1 MTSDSDNQLRF
12 RCLHVGTSSEIK
24 GNFIRLP
31 SHIVEVLENT
41 GVTIQEIGISIFQ
54 NGRNVV
60 HVGWDGYESRSK
72 SGETAVEINPVLAQS
87 MGLSIGSVV
96 DITVGRYGDTR
107 IADEVYVEPESSD
120 DWEIIE
126 THSEFFQ
133 EEMLHQTRI
142 VAIDEILFCYV
153 DNVTCRFK
161 VKKIVPGS
169 LKSARINNGSLV
181 VVAPRVAAS
190 RVQKT
195 QVDAKSL
202 PVNPCGEQA
211 SRPEVVVKRSLYSF
225 GGKNDQNMRIGVNSR
240 EMKSQFSFVSILH
253 NALDIKHQ
261 AKHDKQEGN
270 VKIARKIA
278 VAVEGRDDIPKGHV
292 AMTPIVWDALWFQPQ
307 NGCKVVVEF
316 LKQVEHDTAD
326 SQIMVVLRPFAKN
339 DKAKPMTRAEKQ
351 KESRES
357 QEDKAMPRS
366 IVEIT
371 QKFKDGPLTDK
382 MALQKEQL
390 FLEIIDENTGRH
402 IPYVRCVKPKEVKWS
417 FKATHEATISFLPLM
432 HQGGLDTTRI
442 HDFLPNEV
450 TKQIMEYLL
459 MPVAASS
466 AVVLTAGAG
475 MGKTTV
481 LKELT
486 LDLMSNHARYVNYI
500 DCNILSDTENLGKM
514 KQFMQE
520 LCSQCYWH
528 RPSVILLDNAESL
541 FPSNKT
547 DDPQQ
552 QALQQNGSLTATKL
566 ALYFINLVESISK
579 KSSGA
584 IRVVLTAPDKSQ
596 LNNLLYDK
604 HFICQSFKKNPPSV
618 DERVKLIEFFI
629 KNLDDK
635 LQLSDQVQYR
645 DIALETDC
653 YSPLDLRILVDKLL
667 HESITKM
674 DLNDGSIM
682 LDKETY
688 MDTLK
693 TFSPTSLRGV
703 KLTRST
709 GIIWNNIGA
718 LKGPKRVLLETLEWP
733 TKYAPI
739 FQNCPLQ
746 LRSGILLY
754 GYPGCGKTLLA
765 SAVAQQ
771 CGLNFITVNG
781 PEILNKYI
789 GASEQN
795 VRELFERAQSVKPCI
810 LFFDEFD
817 SIAPKRGHD
826 STGVTDRI
834 VNQLL
839 TQMDGVE
846 GLDGVYVLAATSRPD
861 LIDSALLRPGR
872 IDKSVL
878 CNIPDHNDRL
888 DILQSITST
897 GQMNLEPNTDLTPIA
912 NNTTGYSGAD
922 LQGLCYNA
930 YLKSVHRE
938 LQSQTTTTQD
948 SNSNLTQPEY
958 TIINAKNDKTL
969 PNFSNEIQDQNPQN
983 YKTAKNITI
992 TLQDLIQACQET
1004 KPSISAS
1011 EYKKLQKIYIKFQS
1025 DREGDMIDTETSSE
1039 VGTRISLM

>member
-1 MTSDSDNQLRF
+1 MTSDSTNQLRF
-12 RCLHVGTSSEIK
+12 RSLHVGTANEIK

-31 SHIVEVLENT
+31 SYIVQTLENT
-41 GVTIQEIGISIFQ
+41 GVTIQEFGISIVQ
-54 NGRNVV
+54 NGKNVV
-60 HVGWDGYESRSK
+60 HVGWDGYESRSGM
-72 SGETAVEINPVLAQS
+72 SGQTAIEINPMLAQS
-87 MGLSIGSVV
+87 VGLPMGSAV
-96 DITVGRYGDTR
+96 DITVDRYGDTR
-107 IADEVYVEPESSD
+107 IAEEVYVEPESSD

-142 VAIDEILFCYV
+142 VAMDETLLCYV
-153 DNVTCRFK
+153 DSVTCRFK
-161 VKKIVPGS
+161 VKKIIPES
-169 LKSARINNGSLV
+169 LGSARINNGSLI

-190 RVQKT
+190 RAQKAHT
-195 QVDAKSL
+195 KSL
-202 PVNPCGEQA
+202 PVNTGAEQL
-211 SRPEVVVKRSLYSF
+211 SRPEMAIKRSMF
-225 GGKNDQNMRIGVNSR
+225 RFAGKNDQNMRIGVNSR

-253 NALDIKHQ
+253 NALDIKRQ
-261 AKHDKQEGN
+261 GKHDKQEADS
-270 VKIARKIA
+270 KIARKIA
-278 VAVEGRDDIPKGHV
+278 VAVEGHDDIPQGHV
-292 AMTPIVWDALWFQPQ
+292 AMTPIVWDALWSQPE
-307 NGCKVVVEF
+307 NGCKVIVEF
-316 LKQVEHDTAD
+316 LKQEEYDTAD
-326 SQIMVVLRPFAKN
+326 NQIMVVLRPFAKN
-339 DKAKPMTRAEKQ
+339 DKTKPMARADKH

-357 QEDKAMPRS
+357 QEDKTMPQS
-366 IVEIT
+366 VVKII
-371 QKFKDGPLTDK
+371 QKFKNGPLTDK

-402 IPYVRCVKPKEVKWS
+402 IPYVRCVKPEQVKWS
-417 FKATHEATISFLPLM
+417 FKATHEANISVSSLTQQ
-432 HQGGLDTTRI
+432 HGRLDITRI
-442 HDFLPNEV
+442 DDFLPSEV
-450 TKQIMEYLL
+450 TKQIIEYLL
-459 MPVAASS
+459 MPVTASS

-486 LDLMSNHARYVNYI
+486 LDLMSNHARYVNYT
-500 DCNILSDTENLGKM
+500 DCNTLSDTENLGKM
-514 KQFMQE
+514 KQFIQE

-528 RPSVILLDNAESL
+528 RPSVILLDNAETL

-552 QALQQNGSLTATKL
+552 QALQQNGALTATKL
-566 ALYFINLVESISK
+566 ALYFINLVQSISK

-584 IRVVLTAPDKSQ
+584 IRVVFTSPDRTQ

-604 HFICQSFKKNPPSV
+604 HFISQSFKKSAPNV
-618 DERVKLIEFFI
+618 DERGKMIEFFI

-653 YSPLDLRILVDKLL
+653 YSPLDIRILVDKLL
-667 HESITKM
+667 HESITRM
-674 DLNDGSIM
+674 DHNDGSIV
-682 LDKETY
+682 LDKQTC
-688 MDTLK
+688 MSTLK

-709 GIIWNNIGA
+709 GVIWNNIGA

-754 GYPGCGKTLLA
+754 GYPGCGKTMLA

-888 DILQSITST
+888 DILQTITST
-897 GQMNLEPNTDLTPIA
+897 GQMNLEPNTDLRPIA
-912 NNTTGYSGAD
+912 TQTTGYSGAD
-922 LQGLCYNA
+922 LHGLCYNA
-930 YLKSVHRE
+930 YLKSVHRA
-938 LQSQTTTTQD
+938 LQSRDTLQD
-948 SNSNLTQPEY
+948 STSKLSQPEY
-958 TIINAKNDKTL
+958 SVINAKNNTT
-969 PNFSNEIQDQNPQN
+969 PPPFSEENQDQRSQPSR
-983 YKTAKNITI
+983 TANKIAI
-992 TLQDLIQACQET
+992 TLQDLLDACQET

-1011 EYKKLQKIYIKFQS
+1011 EYRKLQAIYAKFQD
-1025 DREGDMIDTETSSE
+1025 DRDADLVTNETSSE
-1039 VGTRISLM
+1039 VGTRTSLM